1 MLAKTIANC
10 KIVRYN
16 HFRVG
21 AWCSGSTWASDSH
34 GVGSIPIAPANATHP
49 RDERGCFFFLPQGA
63 PMRPCGRKR
72 KSTVLRCVALIP
84 QKGALG
90 KIPSPVREHSYN
102 TRPFYLH
109 SSFLQTKG
117 APMRPCGRKRKSTVL
132 RCVALIP
139 QKGAPGKLPNPV
151 REHSYDTRPFYLHS
165 SFLRTGRTH
174 APPREKKKV
183 HRLAVRSVT
192 GQFLLATWPY
202 MKTA

>member
-1 MLAKTIANC
+1 MSILLAKTIANC

-63 PMRPCGRKR
+63 LVRPCGRKRKSTVLRCVALTPKKGAPGKLPNPVREYSYSTRFLPASILSTNRAHPCAPAGEKR

-90 KIPSPVREHSYN
+90 K
-102 TRPFYLH
+102 
-109 SSFLQTKG
+109 
-117 APMRPCGRKRKSTVL
+117 
-132 RCVALIP
+132 
-139 QKGAPGKLPNPV
+139 LPNPV
-151 REHSYDTRPFYLHS
+151 REHSYSTR
-165 SFLRTGRTH
+165 SFHEQGLTRH
-174 APPREKKKV
+174 QN
-183 HRLAVRSVT
+183 S
-192 GQFLLATWPY
+192 
-202 MKTA
+202 